1 MNIASSTSASRRST
15 CLAADV
21 RGTKLE
27 SLRPALNTPEDPWRE
42 RCARRRVSVRRTVR
56 STVETQHMRQGG
68 LHGGVTVE
76 LGFKDAW
83 ELMIPRERKLQN
95 TIPPLNFSMTARQG
109 SWRVRSLTC

>member
-1 MNIASSTSASRRST
+1 MCKEKSFCKEDRSLHRGNPAHAS
-15 CLAADV
+15 
-21 RGTKLE
+21 
-27 SLRPALNTPEDPWRE
+27 
-42 RCARRRVSVRRTVR
+42 
-56 STVETQHMRQGG
+56 GG

-95 TIPPLNFSMTARQG
+95 TIPPLNFSMTACQG